1 MLLYVSGNF
10 DPDRHSPHHLKNFYL
25 LPKRMSSDEEALW
38 ELLLE
43 VSASHR
49 SLHGM
54 PPANAEL
61 LYITEAQH
69 LEGTST
75 VRTSDI
81 FSSPHMLLEASF
93 KFRK

>member
-1 MLLYVSGNF
+1 MNLHGIITLLFSGNF

-25 LPKRMSSDEEALW
+25 LPKRMSLDEEALW
-38 ELLLE
+38 ELLLD

-54 PPANAEL
+54 PPANAEH

-69 LEGTST
+69 LEGKNFFH
-75 VRTSDI
+75 RTLYI
-81 FSSPHMLLEASF
+81 LE
-93 KFRK
+93 